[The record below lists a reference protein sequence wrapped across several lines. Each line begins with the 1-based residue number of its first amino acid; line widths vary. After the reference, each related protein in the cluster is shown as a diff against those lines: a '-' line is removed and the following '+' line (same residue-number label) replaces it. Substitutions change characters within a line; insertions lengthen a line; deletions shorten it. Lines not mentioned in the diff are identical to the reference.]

1 MNAKHPIK
9 KVAVL
14 GAGVMGAQIAAHFAN
29 AHYPVILFD
38 LPAKKGDKNGI
49 VLKAIKQLGK
59 LKPPPL
65 GHASVTK
72 YIEPAN
78 YEDDLPRL
86 AEADLI
92 IEAVAE
98 RLDIKESLYRT
109 ISPHISEHAIIGS
122 NTSGLSINE
131 LDSVLPESLRDNF
144 CGVHFFNPP
153 RYMHLV
159 ELIPSDKTD
168 PAIMDAMEAFLTTQL
183 GKGVI
188 RAKDTPNFIA
198 NRIGVF
204 SMLAT
209 MHYGMKYGIPLETV
223 DALTGTLIGRPKSAT
238 YRTADVVGL
247 DTLIHV
253 VLTMQRALPDDPWH
267 PYFNLPQWLHVL
279 VEKGALG
286 QKTRQGI
293 YKKVGKAIH
302 VLDIDSGEYRL
313 SDPQVDPEVLDI
325 LKTRDP
331 QEKMRRL
338 RESEKPQARFLW
350 EMFREVFHY
359 SSYHLAAIAHN
370 ARDLDF
376 AIRWGFGWAHGPL
389 ETWQMS
395 GWQPVAEWI
404 AADIQAGQ
412 TMANAPLPEW
422 VKKIPGPH
430 TPEGSYSP
438 EEDRFVPRPDNPV
451 YRRQLFP
458 DPLFVERHQYGETV
472 FENDD
477 FRLWHMGDDIA
488 IGSFKTKKHIIT
500 DGVLEGL
507 QKASAIAGESFKGLV
522 IWQPDEP
529 FSLGANLAP
538 AAEAIRQGRIA
549 EVEALVNTFQQ
560 TSQALRFCSVPS
572 VIATRGMTLGGGCEF
587 TMHATASINAFE
599 TYIGLVEAGVGLLPA
614 GGGLKEIARRVSDK
628 NENRDLYPDLEHYFK
643 LVALAKVAG
652 SALEARKWGL
662 LKEDARII
670 FHPHEILYVAKEK
683 ARFLYEAAYHA
694 PPEDKKIRVAGRP
707 AIANFEMILANMLA
721 GEFISEH
728 DYEIAKRIGFVL
740 AGGDVDADSLVSE
753 QYLLDLERK
762 NFMALIQMPKTLE
775 RIEYTL
781 KTGKPLRN

>member
-1 MNAKHPIK
+1 MSTNHPVK

-29 AHYPVILFD
+29 ARYPVVLFD

-65 GHASVTK
+65 GYASVVK

-78 YEDDLPRL
+78 YDDDLERL
-86 AEADLI
+86 KDVDLI

-98 RLDIKESLYRT
+98 RLDIKESLYRK
-109 ISPHISEHAIIGS
+109 ISSYINENAIIGS

-168 PAIMDAMEAFLTTQL
+168 PAIMDSMEAFLTTQL

-209 MHYGMKYGIPLETV
+209 MHYGMKHGIPLETV

-247 DTLIHV
+247 DTLVHV

-267 PYFNLPQWLHVL
+267 KYFDLPKWLHLL

-286 QKTRQGI
+286 QKTRQGV
-293 YKKVGKAIH
+293 YKKVGREIH
-302 VLDIDSGEYRL
+302 VLDIETGEYRL
-313 SDPQVDPEVLDI
+313 SNPQVDPEVLEI
-325 LKTRDP
+325 LKIRDP

-338 RESEKPQARFLW
+338 RESSSPQAQFLW

-359 SSYHLAAIAHN
+359 SSYHLAAIANN

-376 AIRWGFGWAHGPL
+376 AIRWGFGWAYGPL

-395 GWQPVAEWI
+395 GWKPVAEWI
-404 AADIQAGQ
+404 EADRSAGK
-412 TMANAPLPEW
+412 TMADAPLPQW
-422 VKKIPGPH
+422 VFKIDGPH
-430 TPEGSYSP
+430 TPEGAYSP

-458 DPLFVERHQYGETV
+458 DALFVERFDEGETV

-477 FRLWHMGDDIA
+477 FRLWHLGDDIA

-500 DGVLEGL
+500 DGVLAGL
-507 QKASAIAGESFKGLV
+507 QEASRIAGESFKGLV
-522 IWQPDEP
+522 IWQKDEP

-538 AAEAIRQGRIA
+538 AVEAIKQGRIA
-549 EVEALVNTFQQ
+549 EVEALVAQFQQ
-560 TSQALRFCSVPS
+560 TSQSLRFCTVPT
-572 VIATRGMTLGGGCEF
+572 VVATRGMTLGGGCEF
-587 TMHATASINAFE
+587 TMHATASVNAFE

-614 GGGLKEIARRVSDK
+614 GGGLKEIARRVAEK

-643 LVALAKVAG
+643 LVAMAKVAG
-652 SALEARKWGL
+652 SALEAKKWGI
-662 LKEDARII
+662 LKPEADII
-670 FHPHEILYVAKEK
+670 FHPHEILYVAKHK
-683 ARFLYEAAYHA
+683 ARCIHEAAYHS
-694 PPEDKKIRVAGRP
+694 PPEEKKIRVAGRP
-707 AIANFEMILANMLA
+707 AIANFEMMLANMLE
-721 GEFISEH
+721 GHFISEH

-762 NFMALIQMPKTLE
+762 KFMELIQMPKTLE